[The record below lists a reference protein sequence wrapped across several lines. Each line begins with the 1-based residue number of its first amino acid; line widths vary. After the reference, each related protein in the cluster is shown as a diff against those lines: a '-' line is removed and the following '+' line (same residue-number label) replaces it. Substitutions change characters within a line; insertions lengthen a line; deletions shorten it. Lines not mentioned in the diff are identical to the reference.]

1 MMKNPSPLYLSAAAE
16 GNGEDFSGDY
26 VFNFFEPSILF
37 SIKFH
42 WRRTLV
48 QR

>member
-1 MMKNPSPLYLSAAAE
+1 MNKAPSYPSPGGK
-16 GNGEDFSGDY
+16 GNGGDY
-26 VFNFFEPSILF
+26 VFNFFEPNILF
-37 SIKFH
+37 SIKLH